1 MDKYN
6 NPSGN
11 TNSNDNNP
19 WDYRPDQIDDTQEIP
34 VVDNAEPAEE
44 NAASNGPDHTPEYTP
59 SSDYNAPETEHKS
72 HIGRNLSIVGAVAVA
87 AVAGSIAL
95 FNGNNQPTKA
105 TDATGITQTEQLT
118 DTENS
123 NTQFSPDLYGLKPDP
138 EKIQNYNDNML
149 YLDGLTVQE
158 FSNSCGVDNLMQAY
172 QYAGEDL
179 GSRLKT
185 CVEQMGYNVNNY
197 GIRTTAAGTLCAT
210 SLGSFDINTDDNKF
224 GSIQILAQIEDNN
237 FNIQISVF
245 PFDPDT
251 DKVIEYNTDTI
262 PTPEEAAQILADNS

>member
-1 MDKYN
+1 MDKHN

-11 TNSNDNNP
+11 INNSNDNP
-19 WDYRPDQIDDTQEIP
+19 WEYQANEVENTQEIP
-34 VVDNAEPAEE
+34 VVNDESPRGNGDNNMHSA
-44 NAASNGPDHTPEYTP
+44 PEYTP
-59 SSDYNAPETEHKS
+59 STYAPETKQES
-72 HIGRNLSIVGAVAVA
+72 HLGRNLSIVGAVAVA

-105 TDATGITQTEQLT
+105 TDATDITRTEQLT

-123 NTQFSPDLYGLKPDP
+123 NTQFSPDSYGLKPDP